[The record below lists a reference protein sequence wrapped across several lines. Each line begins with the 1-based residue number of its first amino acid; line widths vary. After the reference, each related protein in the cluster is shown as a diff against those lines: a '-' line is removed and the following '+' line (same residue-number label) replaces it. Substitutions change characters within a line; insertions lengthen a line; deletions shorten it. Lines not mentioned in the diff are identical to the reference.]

1 MIQNSPIRSAPQAP
15 TQPLQISNSAPVAL
29 HELVLLTCSSESPLP
44 LTRWLRWSSAN
55 HSTARY
61 CIPVSCCANR
71 CGFRPAAEPLLTP
84 ETISPPDPILQL
96 PEKLVEYW
104 KCQLC
109 PTVKSDGRPI
119 CMNSPGDE
127 LPKVGAVDHLA
138 SRFTTNA
145 AFITHQTEHQAMGS
159 WNRFPSV
166 LSHPMRGGR
175 SSSGVCGP
183 ERLLPS
189 SLPSL
194 GSLEF
199 PTAISYCA
207 AQQSRS
213 STAEASNIIGHLVQ
227 LREFERNAFS
237 ATINAS
243 RPFISTEFR
252 RLAQGNASCSG

>member
-44 LTRWLRWSSAN
+44 LARWLRWSSAN
-55 HSTARY
+55 HSTAGY

-175 SSSGVCGP
+175 SSSCVCGP

-194 GSLEF
+194 ESLEF
-199 PTAISYCA
+199 PTAIS
-207 AQQSRS
+207 
-213 STAEASNIIGHLVQ
+213 
-227 LREFERNAFS
+227 
-237 ATINAS
+237 
-243 RPFISTEFR
+243 
-252 RLAQGNASCSG
+252 